1 MTETTLLCI
10 IAFCNGASLMAVI
23 AGLFEIISWGRRNEK
38 H

>member
-10 IAFCNGASLMAVI
+10 IAVCNGASLMAVI

>member
-1 MTETTLLCI
+1 MTETTLLLI

-23 AGLFEIISWGRRNEK
+23 AGLFEIISWGRRDAK